1 MEDPPKRRVISTEGA
16 PKRREITPQ
25 EIEVVIRQDEE
36 RLKTF
41 PGEKAK
47 QIKQLIAEKKQ
58 IVARMHKGEVKIY
71 QHIPVGEG

>member
-16 PKRREITPQ
+16 PKRKEITPQ

-41 PGEKAK
+41 PGERAK
-47 QIKQLIAEKKQ
+47 QIKQLIAERKQ
-58 IVARMHKGEVKIY
+58 IVARMRKGELKIY
-71 QHIPVGEG
+71 QRIPVRER